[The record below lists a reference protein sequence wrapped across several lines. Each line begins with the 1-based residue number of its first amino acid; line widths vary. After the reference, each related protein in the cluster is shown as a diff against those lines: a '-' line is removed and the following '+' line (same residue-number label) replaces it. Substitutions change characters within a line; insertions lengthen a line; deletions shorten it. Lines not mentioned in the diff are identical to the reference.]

1 VWRVLKRHSERFTKF
16 IAAARTIAGTL
27 NFFADRLMTSDT
39 WAKARRIGVIVL
51 VIVLLWLLSVI
62 VLGLLAPDPMWENGR
77 PSDDL

>member
-1 VWRVLKRHSERFTKF
+1 MIS
-16 IAAARTIAGTL
+16 G
-27 NFFADRLMTSDT
+27 T

-77 PSDDL
+77 PSGGFRPSWGNVEARFQRHALTLKKLAAGTPYP